1 MILTHLGAEKTVT
14 GSCHLLQVKGL
25 NILVDCGLSQGS
37 DHCLPIEKWPLT
49 CLEIDFLF
57 LTHAHIDHIG
67 RVPEL
72 IRNGFRGEI
81 ITTHATRAMLA
92 PMLQDAMSFQE
103 MDKSERTKIFRSID
117 DLSWGFEY
125 QKKFDLKKGVRFS
138 LGRAG
143 HILGSCFIRFE
154 WDTPS
159 YSVVFSGDLGARN
172 TPLVPDPDIPDPCDF
187 LVLESTYGNRRH
199 EDRKDR
205 IRKLGE
211 VLTHALADGGKVFI
225 PAFALGRVQELLFEM
240 DRLFSDSKWQEVFP
254 DLQGK
259 APIPVFLDSPL
270 GLRITEIMSGLSPYW
285 NKEAQRILRKGD
297 HPFDFDHLYAVGSH
311 HEHMKLLE
319 MDSPA
324 VIIAGSGMCSG
335 GRIVDHLKTGLKDFR
350 NDVLFVGYQAK
361 GTPGRDIVRYTEKP
375 DGFVRLDGESVPIK
389 ARVHVMSG
397 YSAHADQEALVEWAQ
412 SMPGKPERI
421 KLVHGNP
428 AAQEALSIC
437 LEAGQRGRGQRAED
451 KG

>member
-1 MILTHLGAEKTVT
+1 MLLTHLGAEKTVT

-25 NILVDCGLSQGS
+25 NILVDCGLAQGE
-37 DHCLPIEKWPLT
+37 DRNLPIEEWPLP
-49 CLEIDFLF
+49 CAEIDFLF

-81 ITTHATRAMLA
+81 ITTHATKALLS
-92 PMLQDAMSFQE
+92 PMLQDAMSFQD
-103 MDKSERTKIFRSID
+103 MDKGERNKILRSID
-117 DLSWGFEY
+117 ELSWGFEY
-125 QKKFDLKKGVRFS
+125 QQKFDLKNGVRFS

-143 HILGSCFIRFE
+143 HILGSCFIRLE
-154 WDTPS
+154 WDSPS
-159 YSVVFSGDLGARN
+159 YSVVFSGDVGARN
-172 TPLVPDPDIPDPCDF
+172 TPLVPDPDTPDSCDF

-240 DRLFSDSKWQEVFP
+240 DRLFSDPKWQEVFSG
-254 DLQGK
+254 LQGK
-259 APIPVFLDSPL
+259 SPVPVFLDSPL

-285 NKEAQRILRKGD
+285 DKEAQRILRKGD
-297 HPFDFDHLYAVGSH
+297 HPLDFDHLYAVRSF

-319 MDSPA
+319 MDGPA

-335 GRIVDHLKTGLKDFR
+335 GRIVDHLKTGLKDPR
-350 NDVLFVGYQAK
+350 NDVLFVGYQAG
-361 GTPGRDIVRYTEKP
+361 GTPGRDILRYCNDP

-389 ARVHVMSG
+389 AQVHVLSG
-397 YSAHADQEALVEWAQ
+397 YSAHADQDGLVEWVQ
-412 SMPGKPERI
+412 SMPKKPEQI
-421 KLVHGNP
+421 KLVHGDP

-437 LEAGQRGRGQRAED
+437 LGAGEEKEVSSKR
-451 KG
+451 